1 MKEKQQFCKK
11 QYFVRTK
18 FGTIINLEN
27 KYITGNQKHDNDQY
41 QNIYIEM
48 YLKLNQKSPNFTNG
62 YLQQN
67 ANITFFKKHE
77 FTSVL
82 KT

>member
-1 MKEKQQFCKK
+1 MK

-18 FGTIINLEN
+18 FGTIIEIAN

-41 QNIYIEM
+41 QTYI
-48 YLKLNQKSPNFTNG
+48 LKCIKKLNQKSPNFTNG

-77 FTSVL
+77 INSFL

>member
-18 FGTIINLEN
+18 FGTIIDIAN

-41 QNIYIEM
+41 QNIYI
-48 YLKLNQKSPNFTNG
+48 KSIKN
-62 YLQQN
+62 
-67 ANITFFKKHE
+67 
-77 FTSVL
+77 
-82 KT
+82 

>member
-1 MKEKQQFCKK
+1 MKTIREYIFELTEDLIEKFACSWKRKQQFCKK

-41 QNIYIEM
+41 QNIYIKM
-48 YLKLNQKSPNFTNG
+48 Y
-62 YLQQN
+62 
-67 ANITFFKKHE
+67 
-77 FTSVL
+77 
-82 KT
+82 